1 MDYIQIDVRL
11 KGFNFSYTR
20 GLFKKKTI
28 TKYLEKNSLYTYYW
42 GYYRATIEAD
52 TEKVNNKIADFKELF
67 RKEIIEDE
75 KLKRRYK
82 NFELEKIDYDVSQI
96 QASKMPVDW
105 CMQNLTA
112 EQFFNMGLSIL

>member
-1 MDYIQIDVRL
+1 MDYIQIEVRL
-11 KGFNFSYTR
+11 KGFSFSYTK
-20 GLFKKKTI
+20 GFFKKKI
-28 TKYLEKNSLYTYYW
+28 ATKYLEKNSLYTIIG
-42 GYYRATIEAD
+42 GYYGSTIEAN

-67 RKEIIEDE
+67 RKEIIENE

-82 NFELEKIDYDVSQI
+82 NFKLEKVDYDVSQI
-96 QASKMPVDW
+96 QASKMPVNW